1 MDFDTL
7 EATKERLDNWK
18 RAFKDH
24 PHYRVTASLEGR
36 YRSPQCW
43 EEKKVNS
50 IIDTID
56 ALAIERVIIQLPDI
70 NKAIL
75 KYNYFTPYIALQ
87 GWCRKNKVRVDQ
99 FEIELNRSIRMV
111 DNRIRK

>member
-1 MDFDTL
+1 MEFDTL

-43 EEKKVNS
+43 EEKQLKVEIN
-50 IIDTID
+50 IID
-56 ALAIERVIIQLPDI
+56 ALEVERAVIGLPAI

-75 KYNYFTPYIALQ
+75 KYNYFTPFIALN
-87 GWCRKNKVRVDQ
+87 GWCRKNRVRADQ
-99 FEIELNRSIRMV
+99 FEMELSRSIRML
-111 DNRIRK
+111 DNRLR